1 MKRAKAA
8 MKEFVKHMNGH
19 KRSTDGWEVGL
30 RPVRTRGRRA
40 GLFTPMFYDPEDKQ
54 HESLTPALRRLGLK
68 KLDHE

>member
-54 HESLTPALRRLGLK
+54 HE
-68 KLDHE
+68 